1 MMNNIFSFKC
11 TTSLLYPRIVL
22 FGRLRHPDHF
32 HINLFTENFSTS
44 LPDNVVKM
52 KP

>member
-1 MMNNIFSFKC
+1 MNDIFSFQC
-11 TTSLLYPRIVL
+11 TTPLLYPRIVL
-22 FGRLRHPDHF
+22 FGRLRHLDHF
-32 HINLFTENFSTS
+32 HVNLFTENFSTS

>member
-1 MMNNIFSFKC
+1 MMNNISFKC